1 MTTNRCVLIGIIVL
15 GISCSCS
22 NNHPLHLN
30 LDFEKV
36 DPATKKAIGWTY
48 FEDDYKVTLDNQERH
63 SGRYS
68 LKIESI
74 DGPKAIISALTAG
87 IL

>member
-1 MTTNRCVLIGIIVL
+1 MITPRYILIVIILL
-15 GISCSCS
+15 GISCSFS

-48 FEDDYKVTLDNQERH
+48 FEDDYKVTLIIM
-63 SGRYS
+63 S
-68 LKIESI
+68 
-74 DGPKAIISALTAG
+74 AILEYTQ
-87 IL
+87 